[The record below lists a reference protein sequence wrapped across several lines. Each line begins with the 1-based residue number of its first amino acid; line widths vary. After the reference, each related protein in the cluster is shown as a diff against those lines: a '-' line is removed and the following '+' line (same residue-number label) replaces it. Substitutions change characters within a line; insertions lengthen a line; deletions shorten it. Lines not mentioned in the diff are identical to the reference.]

1 MTSTRLN
8 NRGQTF
14 EQWYTATHAA
24 VSAICGPGV
33 DDLPDGNLWYAWNN
47 DATPRDYAIM
57 LLEEE
62 GFPFA

>member
-14 EQWYTATHAA
+14 EQWYTATDAA
-24 VSAICGPGV
+24 VSAICGLGV
-33 DDLPDGNLWYAWNN
+33 DDLPDGNSW
-47 DATPRDYAIM
+47 
-57 LLEEE
+57 EE